1 MKRRGFIALGSSA
14 VAWPLVA
21 RAQQAERVYRVGWVA
36 STSPLSELIGANLI
50 HPFAKAFRQAM
61 RELGYVDGKNLAIE
75 WRSAEGK
82 FERLPDIIRELLAR
96 NVDVI
101 VAAADVVTKAAKDV
115 TSTLPI
121 VMAGTSIP
129 VEIGVVKGLARPG
142 GNITGLAI
150 PILFSKRLELLKD
163 LVPGMKRLVYLNE
176 VDNPAEG
183 LRAAEEATRLLGL
196 SFLLAEHTATDF
208 TNAFALIRREQPD
221 AMHVVLSPGVFVHR
235 RSIVEVAAEGR
246 LPTIYPHRD
255 FSAVGGL
262 ISYGPNFE
270 DIYRRAAGYVDRI
283 LKGASPLDL
292 PVEQPNN
299 YDFVVNLATAK
310 AQGLIIPAS
319 ILVQATEVIE

>member
-1 MKRRGFIALGSSA
+1 
-14 VAWPLVA
+14 
-21 RAQQAERVYRVGWVA
+21 
-36 STSPLSELIGANLI
+36 
-50 HPFAKAFRQAM
+50 
-61 RELGYVDGKNLAIE
+61 
-75 WRSAEGK
+75 
-82 FERLPDIIRELLAR
+82 
-96 NVDVI
+96 
-101 VAAADVVTKAAKDV
+101 
-115 TSTLPI
+115 
-121 VMAGTSIP
+121 
-129 VEIGVVKGLARPG
+129 
-142 GNITGLAI
+142 
-150 PILFSKRLELLKD
+150 
-163 LVPGMKRLVYLNE
+163 MKRLVYLNE

-283 LKGASPLDL
+283 LKGASALDL
-292 PVEQPNN
+292 PVEQPNK

>member
-1 MKRRGFIALGSSA
+1 MSGQMNRRAFIALGSSA

-21 RAQQAERVYRVGWVA
+21 RAQQVERVYRVGWVA
-36 STSPLSELIGANLI
+36 STSPLSELIGANPS
-50 HPFAKAFRQAM
+50 HPFARAFRQAM

-82 FERLPDIIRELLAR
+82 FERLPDIIRELLAH

-115 TSTLPI
+115 TSTIPI
-121 VMAGTSIP
+121 VMAGTAIP
-129 VEIGVVKGLARPG
+129 VEIGVVKGLGRPG
-142 GNITGLAI
+142 GNITGLSI
-150 PILFSKRLELLKD
+150 PILFGKRLELLKD
-163 LVPGMKRLVYLNE
+163 LVPSMKRLVYLNE
-176 VDNPAEG
+176 DDNPAEG
-183 LRAAEEATRLLGL
+183 LRAAEETTRLLGL

-208 TNAFALIRREQPD
+208 TKAFALIRREQPD
-221 AMHVVLSPGVFVHR
+221 AMHVVLSPGSFVHR

-255 FSAVGGL
+255 YSAVGGL

-270 DIYRRAAGYVDRI
+270 DIHRRSAGYVDRI

-292 PVEQPNN
+292 PVEQPNK
-299 YDFVVNLATAK
+299 LS
-310 AQGLIIPAS
+310 S
-319 ILVQATEVIE
+319 ISRRRKRRD